1 MIRTFN
7 TIKSFLKKIHKV
19 HLCLMAMVGH
29 DCREKFSADEQL
41 FTITTSKH
49 YWALVCLSDHPFPSI
64 KYISTTWEYNSI
76 QFKCFGL
83 RELSIPILQNMF
95 PPEFEIS
102 QFWGWIKSPRSQFH
116 SLLWFFNTQ
125 FQLIE
130 LRISISRFV
139 EVRGET
145 VSVGVEKPFD
155 LFIVVTLVLQLV
167 HVHVLPRSMFFS
179 MISFYQYLTLR
190 AVVKKTKVFLRSG
203 WP

>member
-1 MIRTFN
+1 M
-7 TIKSFLKKIHKV
+7 KSFQPTNNYLQSQLLNIIERSSASAITPS
-19 HLCLMAMVGH
+19 LQIYQH
-29 DCREKFSADEQL
+29 DMRGQF
-41 FTITTSKH
+41 
-49 YWALVCLSDHPFPSI
+49 
-64 KYISTTWEYNSI
+64 NSI
-76 QFKCFGL
+76 QMFRL
-83 RELSIPILQNMF
+83 RELSIPILQNML

-130 LRISISRFV
+130 LRISISRF
-139 EVRGET
+139 EEARGES

-179 MISFYQYLTLR
+179 MIIFYQYLTLR
-190 AVVKKTKVFLRSG
+190 AVVKKNDGIFMVRLTVREHLS
-203 WP
+203 